1 MKWSLKTRL
10 TIWMTVVMS
19 ICIMAGFAW
28 IHFGLKSI
36 LNSKNEIFL
45 ANKADELLAAV
56 QDNDSGG
63 LNALEAEIKREAET
77 YQSDGL
83 ILVLRKQPKLEVVP
97 NSDANLKVANRL
109 GSMHPVLLHK
119 PLQMQVDGSDFMVY
133 RIAIKESEVS
143 SYDLDLIL
151 SLQET
156 RLILAQFDRRALLG
170 GLAFLAVAMAGGYYF
185 TIQALRPVA
194 ASIQTARTLKPDQME
209 TRLPLTGTGDEI
221 DELATT
227 INGLL
232 DRLSAYHAQIIRFTS
247 DASHELRG
255 PMGAMRAIVEVA
267 LQRPRTQ
274 PEYQEILETLGEQCD
289 KLTLMVDALLLLAR
303 ADAGQ
308 VKLNRNEVDF
318 NAVAMEI
325 YELYQPLAEE
335 KQVEFKMHA
344 SQTNLLMAD
353 EQRLRQLISNLVDNA
368 IKFNHAGGIVTIDL
382 QPDKE
387 SIQLIVE
394 DNGIG
399 VSDEQMEMIFDRFY
413 QADSARSFKGSGLGL
428 SICQWICEAHGGSIH
443 AERKIPAGMRVTA
456 RIPKNFHCA
465 EQLELSQAI
474 GRS

>member
-1 MKWSLKTRL
+1 
-10 TIWMTVVMS
+10 
-19 ICIMAGFAW
+19 
-28 IHFGLKSI
+28 
-36 LNSKNEIFL
+36 
-45 ANKADELLAAV
+45 
-56 QDNDSGG
+56 
-63 LNALEAEIKREAET
+63 
-77 YQSDGL
+77 
-83 ILVLRKQPKLEVVP
+83 
-97 NSDANLKVANRL
+97 
-109 GSMHPVLLHK
+109 
-119 PLQMQVDGSDFMVY
+119 
-133 RIAIKESEVS
+133 
-143 SYDLDLIL
+143 
-151 SLQET
+151 
-156 RLILAQFDRRALLG
+156 
-170 GLAFLAVAMAGGYYF
+170 
-185 TIQALRPVA
+185 
-194 ASIQTARTLKPDQME
+194 ME
-209 TRLPLTGTGDEI
+209 TRLPLAGTGDEI

-255 PMGAMRAIVEVA
+255 PRGAMRAIVEVA

-344 SQTNLLMAD
+344 SQATLIMAD

-368 IKFNHAGGIVTIDL
+368 IKFNHAGGMVTIDL

-456 RIPKNFHCA
+456 RIPKSFHCA